1 MNQTPPRAP
10 HAHDDVPGALAG
22 VTGIVIDCA
31 DTDLT
36 VEADDAL
43 FDRVHLV
50 ATNGRDAPLLLQEGN
65 QLVITQNGRHRGSGT
80 PTLRVP
86 AAACPPIT
94 GEHQKGQLRIS
105 GVRGA
110 IDLRHGTGDVTIRQL
125 QADLTLNMDRGDL
138 TLVEM
143 TGQAHLACGSGD
155 VRIVQLH
162 GLLHVAV
169 GRGDV
174 QIDSSSGDFDVNL
187 GSGDVTLDACTGGM
201 QLRIGSGDTRIVSP
215 FDAAINLRGGSGD
228 ATIHGGSARSINI
241 KQGRGDISSSARLL
255 PDDATVTDEQ
265 DVPPQGMRIDDDG
278 VRFTSRNLRFEA
290 TSAGV
295 RIQKSGTSIEAD
307 DRGVRIVRGQRDG
320 AGQYELE
327 TAKGDIN
334 VSIPADTAVR
344 VEAIVQGGDVQSD
357 VPLVSV
363 GRPGPRGATQ
373 RFVGVS
379 DAQATQRINVKMK
392 TDRGDIRVR
401 AVTMPSR
408 AQRAEQ
414 PTTRLTD
421 LPIETF
427 VSPTWPATG
436 MPMPAPASATPA
448 DDMGSATDMR
458 AVLEALASG
467 SISVEEAD
475 RRLRDLSDLSD
486 LSDQA

>member
-1 MNQTPPRAP
+1 MNQTPPRPPYP
-10 HAHDDVPGALAG
+10 HNDLPGALAG
-22 VTGIVIDCA
+22 ITAIVIDCA

-36 VEADDAL
+36 IEADDAL
-43 FDRVHLV
+43 RDRVELL
-50 ATNGRDAPLLLQEGN
+50 ATNGRDAPLLLQEGD
-65 QLVITQNGRHRGSGT
+65 QLVITQHGRHRGGGT

-86 AAACPPIT
+86 ASACPPIS

-110 IDLRHGTGDVTIRQL
+110 IELRHGTGDVTIRQL
-125 QADLTLNMDRGDL
+125 QADLNLQMDRGDL

-155 VRIVQLH
+155 LRIVQLH
-162 GLLHVAV
+162 GLLDVAA

-174 QIDSSSGDFDVNL
+174 TIDSSSGDFEVSV

-201 QLRIGSGDTRIVSP
+201 RLRIGSGDARIVSP
-215 FDAAINLRGGSGD
+215 FEAAINLRGGSGD
-228 ATIHGGSARSINI
+228 ATIHGGSARNINI
-241 KQGRGDISSSARLL
+241 KQGRGDITSTARLL
-255 PDDATVTDEQ
+255 IGDPTPSDDRDDAIT
-265 DVPPQGMRIDDDG
+265 GMRIDDDG
-278 VRFTSRNLRFEA
+278 VRFTGRNLRFEA

-379 DAQATQRINVKMK
+379 DAQASERINVKMK

-401 AVTMPSR
+401 AVTMPTR
-408 AQRAEQ
+408 QQRAEQ

-427 VSPTWPATG
+427 ASPNWPDATQAAPAAPATH
-436 MPMPAPASATPA
+436 A
-448 DDMGSATDMR
+448 DDTGAADAATDMR
-458 AVLEALASG
+458 TVLEALASG

-475 RRLRDLSDLSD
+475 RRLRDLSGP
-486 LSDQA
+486 A